1 MQYDAFKITVI
12 KNLKEYLPEEYRSW
26 KIKTAQV
33 NQVNRTREILQL
45 QPETRPSAVPILYLD
60 DLYLRYMRG
69 MEIERVL
76 EEAAAHFLAGADYLK
91 KHAAVYLRIIL
102 TAELFIL

>member
-45 QPETRPSAVPILYLD
+45 
-60 DLYLRYMRG
+60 
-69 MEIERVL
+69 
-76 EEAAAHFLAGADYLK
+76 
-91 KHAAVYLRIIL
+91 
-102 TAELFIL
+102 